1 MDAVVVPAG
10 PSAGGS
16 GKTPAGGGG
25 WGGGGKR
32 GLGVGDDHTP
42 SVRKGL
48 VVTDRKI
55 DLFSA
60 CGLMIHM
67 MLSVFCCIDH
77 AVYFAGRAAL
87 VCPRLRDAKR
97 GVTLK
102 SVGFFL

>member
-1 MDAVVVPAG
+1 MRWWCRPVLRRVAREKPRL
-10 PSAGGS
+10 
-16 GKTPAGGGG
+16 AGGGG
-25 WGGGGKR
+25 GGGGKR